1 MDEYQAPLGDVFDV
15 PQPTVGEAIRRARI
29 QKGMELVDIARE
41 TRVPIRHLHA
51 IESDAHDSLPA
62 LPYAVGFVKS
72 FARHVGL
79 APNLLAAQFRTETTK
94 GEHVPVVVAP
104 LEPIDD
110 SRKPSLA
117 LIAGT
122 IVALVVLIAVVWAY
136 GAGRIAPRLSET
148 PVAPAGVAATPE
160 SAPAPAPVIDITL
173 PPAAGTIAEVRA
185 EPAALAPPTGDVPV
199 DVAPAGGQ
207 VMISATEDAWF
218 KVYDANGT
226 VKMGILQAGESY
238 AVPAE
243 PTGLKLWTGN
253 AGALR
258 LTVGGKPVAAIGGAK
273 QTIKDVSLVPADL
286 LGRPSVQP

>member
-94 GEHVPVVVAP
+94 GEHVPVAVAP

-110 SRKPSLA
+110 SRRPSLA

-122 IVALVVLIAVVWAY
+122 IIILVALIAVVWAY
-136 GAGRIAPRLSET
+136 GAGRIAPQLSET
-148 PVAPAGVAATPE
+148 PVPPAAVAATPQP
-160 SAPAPAPVIDITL
+160 APAPAIDITL
-173 PPAAGTIAEVRA
+173 PPVAGPVADVRT
-185 EPAALAPPTGDVPV
+185 EPAALVSPTGDVAV

-226 VKMGILQAGESY
+226 IRMGILQAGESY

-258 LTVGGKPVAAIGGAK
+258 LTVGGKPVAAIGAAK
-273 QTIKDVSLVPADL
+273 QTIKDVSLAPADL
-286 LGRPSVQP
+286 LGRTAVQP